1 MLRRYKEEQA
11 RPGLV
16 WGKSPEELEGE
27 LDLARAGGGA
37 GDGAG
42 GAGEAG
48 GIGGGGRSEDD
59 EVGSVEIGAV
69 EEIEN
74 FGAELQ
80 VEALADGGVF
90 QHGKIPSGQGGTG
103 VGVAANVA
111 VEAAEGGRSDEGSGI
126 EPPIGIAEDDRA
138 GELGIQERTDGIAG
152 VAIVGRVVAELRG
165 EGKAGL

>member
-1 MLRRYKEEQA
+1 MTMPALRIWVLTRPSGLGHQLEVLNTLPKQFQA
-11 RPGLV
+11 
-16 WGKSPEELEGE
+16 E
-27 LDLARAGGGA
+27 LDLAGGGGGA

-90 QHGKIPSGQGGTG
+90 QHGKIPGGESGTD

-111 VEAAEGGRSDEGSGI
+111 VEAAEGGRGDEGAGI
-126 EPPIGIAEDDRA
+126 EPLIGIAEDDRA
-138 GELGIQERTDGIAG
+138 GEIGIDEGTNGISC
-152 VAIVGRVVAELRG
+152 VSVVGGVVA
-165 EGKAGL
+165 

>member
-1 MLRRYKEEQA
+1 MVCSVKTKCRRLHTKCHTIIFSGDAVTEFLPEQFEA
-11 RPGLV
+11 
-16 WGKSPEELEGE
+16 E

-69 EEIEN
+69 EEIED

-90 QHGKIPSGQGGTG
+90 QHGKIPGGQGGAD
-103 VGVAANVA
+103 VRIAADVA
-111 VEAAEGGRSDEGSGI
+111 VKAAGGGRSDKGSGI
-126 EPPIGIAEDDRA
+126 
-138 GELGIQERTDGIAG
+138 
-152 VAIVGRVVAELRG
+152 
-165 EGKAGL
+165 